1 MAGIT
6 YDDQTDAVY
15 IALGHGAVARTRKN
29 GAFAYDLDAGGQMVG
44 IEIQSASKVLAPG
57 DWKKVRRR
65 RENQRQPGRTAHLH
79 RGFLFIRSSQRDAEP
94 QTES

>member
-1 MAGIT
+1 MTEIT
-6 YDDQTDAVY
+6 YDAEADAVY

-29 GAFAYDLDAGGQMVG
+29 GAFAYDLDAGGQIVG
-44 IEIQSASKVLAPG
+44 IEIHSASKLLGPG

-65 RENQRQPGRTAHLH
+65 RESRQPNRTSHLH
-79 RGFLFIRSSQRDAEP
+79 RGFLFIRSSRDAEP